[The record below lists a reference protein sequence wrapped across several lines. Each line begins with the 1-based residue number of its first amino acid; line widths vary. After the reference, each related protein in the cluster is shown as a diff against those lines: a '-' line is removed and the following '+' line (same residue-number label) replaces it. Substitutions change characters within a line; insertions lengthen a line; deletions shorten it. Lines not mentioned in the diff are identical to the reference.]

1 MKYLKNKLLA
11 YISLLLVFTVLFLT
25 GLSSYLYYKSAM
37 SEAEDTSN
45 YLASAYRQ
53 GVNVVMD
60 QYRQGI
66 QKAAAQGYLTD
77 GTAEDEQ
84 QKLLAQ
90 EAQDLGFNYFAV
102 AQADGSNSK
111 GDTLAGLDFFAQ
123 AQSGQAA
130 ISAPAKMGDDSIV
143 YYAAAPIG
151 NTGKVLY
158 GAFPYEALSEVLN
171 QIKVGDDGY
180 AFVVDANGYTVLH
193 PNTDNVIDPVNYF
206 ELAKKDESYKPT
218 AAIFERMVKG
228 ETGIGYSYYNGVRR
242 MVGFTPL
249 NGPEGWSI
257 AVTRP
262 VTQVEQNLRYTLE
275 FCAGVGALVL
285 VFAIIF
291 TSFFAKRITDPIL
304 KATHRLEKL
313 AQGDLHTEVEQ
324 VRGRDESAR
333 LMRATQHTVESLRTY
348 MDDMAGVL
356 NAVAQK
362 DLTAVSTA
370 TYVGDFVLMQQAL
383 GDIVQSLSQTVA
395 SITQAAGQ
403 VRAGAEQVALGG
415 QNLAENSTEQAATT
429 ERLLNSLEQVA
440 GHIEQNASHA
450 ESMQQMAKAA
460 LAETEQSNAEMQKML
475 GSMQSI
481 SASSKKIQDIIHIID
496 DISFQTNILALN
508 AAVEAARAGEAGKGF
523 SVVAEEV
530 RQLASKSAEAAKN
543 TAQLIENTIQSV
555 GEGMQNAKQT
565 ASSFETIV
573 EHTTNISGRVD
584 KVAET
589 LKTQAGMVTQ
599 LSEGM
604 RQISEVTQANSATA
618 EQSAATSEELL
629 GQMQELEEM
638 VSVFKIEA

>member
-25 GLSSYLYYKSAM
+25 GLSSYLYYKSAIA
-37 SEAEDTSN
+37 EAENTSN
-45 YLASAYRQ
+45 YLASAYKQ
-53 GVNVVMD
+53 GISVVMG
-60 QYRQGI
+60 QYRQSI

-77 GTAEDEQ
+77 GTADDEQ
-84 QKLLAQ
+84 QKMLAQ
-90 EAQDLGFNYFAV
+90 EAQELGFNYLAL
-102 AQADGSNSK
+102 AQANGSNSK
-111 GDTLAGLDFFAQ
+111 GDTLAGLAFFTKAQ
-123 AQSGQAA
+123 NGQAA
-130 ISAPAKMGDDSIV
+130 ISDPAKVGQDDIV
-143 YYAAAPIG
+143 YYAAAPVG
-151 NTGKVLY
+151 TTGKVLY
-158 GAFPYEALSEVLN
+158 GAFSYRVLADVLD
-171 QIKVGDDGY
+171 QIKVGDNGY
-180 AFVVDANGYTVLH
+180 AFVINADGYTVLH
-193 PNTDNVIDPVNYF
+193 PNADNVIDPVNYF

-228 ETGIGYSYYNGVRR
+228 ETGIGYSYYGGVRR

-249 NGPEGWSI
+249 DGPEGWSI

-275 FCAGVGALVL
+275 LCAGVGALVL

-324 VRGRDESAR
+324 VRGKDESAR

-348 MDDMAGVL
+348 MDDMASVL

-383 GDIVQSLSQTVA
+383 GEIVQSLSQTVA

-440 GHIEQNASHA
+440 GHIEENASHA
-450 ESMQQMAKAA
+450 GSMQQMAKAA

-481 SASSKKIQDIIHIID
+481 NASSKKIQDIIHIID

-530 RQLASKSAEAAKN
+530 RQLASKSAEAAQN

-589 LKTQAGMVTQ
+589 LKSQAGMVAQ

>member
-291 TSFFAKRITDPIL
+291 TGIFAKRITEPIL

-348 MDDMAGVL
+348 MDDMASVL

-440 GHIEQNASHA
+440 DHIEQNASHA

-460 LAETEQSNAEMQKML
+460 LNETENSNAEMQKML

>member
-440 GHIEQNASHA
+440 DHIEQNASHA

-460 LAETEQSNAEMQKML
+460 LNETENSNAEMQKML

-589 LKTQAGMVTQ
+589 LKTQAGTVTQ